1 MGFSTHYG
9 GLNGTAGIDLQLR
22 QHHHNFN
29 GLVATL
35 VSCWGLGENTI
46 WNPTKLMKDVS
57 TSTSRKQQQPT
68 EQHHKAMS
76 WSREELE
83 GMARKAIQQLAK
95 ENGIKANAKVGCMSC
110 LTVPFTRFVRG
121 VRELAIAMSA
131 LTGRESVS
139 TSSKSHSH
147 NPRHRW
153 ATNDVRCT
161 CLKQLRRVIMPS
173 IFICIRVELVY

>member
-1 MGFSTHYG
+1 MLLLDFIRRSLRIDQMGFSTHYG
-9 GLNGTAGIDLQLR
+9 GLNGTAGIDLQLT

-35 VSCWGLGENTI
+35 VSLFWGLGKNTI
-46 WNPTKLMKDVS
+46 WNQTKLMKL
-57 TSTSRKQQQPT
+57 STSRKQQQPT

-121 VRELAIAMSA
+121 VRELAIAMSV
-131 LTGRESVS
+131 LTGF
-139 TSSKSHSH
+139 
-147 NPRHRW
+147 N
-153 ATNDVRCT
+153 
-161 CLKQLRRVIMPS
+161 
-173 IFICIRVELVY
+173 IFQISLTQPTPQMGNQ